1 MQTFKVALIALVLVH
16 VSANAQDRAAQSPRD
31 SVVVHVKPSW
41 FSRRDLAQV
50 GVAVSGLGILAIA
63 DEPTARFM
71 QRKSLQQN
79 QSFSHAADAIQVV
92 GDPGAL
98 VLSASLYVVGW
109 GLHKTNLADASRHS
123 VESIVASG
131 AITQLLKLGVG
142 RARPNVSYDSNAFM
156 FHPAHGSQTDFN
168 SFPSGHTTASF
179 AAASVFSAEIRR
191 LHPNAAKFATPALYG
206 LASLVGGAR
215 MYNDRHW
222 LTDVTAGALIG
233 HFVGSRI
240 VARAHTSSRDTRK

>member
-1 MQTFKVALIALVLVH
+1 MQTIKAALIALALVH
-16 VSANAQDRAAQSPRD
+16 VGANAQERAPQSRTD
-31 SVVVHVKPSW
+31 SITVHVKPSW
-41 FSRRDLAQV
+41 FSRRDLAHV
-50 GVAVSGLGILAIA
+50 GIAAGALGVLTLA

-79 QSFSHAADAIQVV
+79 QTLSHSADIIQVI

-98 VLSASLYVVGW
+98 AISASLYVVGW

-131 AITQLLKLGVG
+131 AITQLLKLSVG
-142 RARPNVSYDSNAFM
+142 RARPNVSQDTDALM

-179 AAASVFSAEIRR
+179 AAASVFSAEIHR
-191 LHPNAAKFATPALYG
+191 LHPKASKFATPALYG
-206 LASLVGGAR
+206 IATLVGGSR

-222 LTDVTAGALIG
+222 LTDVAAGALIG

-240 VARAHTSSRDTRK
+240 VARAHPRAK